1 MDSPTD
7 FADRLRGMIQHETEL
22 VNHRMTWFLASQT
35 LLFAA
40 IGVVWEKNL
49 LIQLTLALVGIVIG
63 VSFHVSIQ
71 AAIRAVQR
79 LEQCWLEKCNAWGID
94 PQAEPP
100 INGLYRTQIKPIER
114 FLFPW
119 RLLPWFLSAV
129 WVFLGVAKCLAIV

>member
-1 MDSPTD
+1 MDSPTE
-7 FADRLRGMIQHETEL
+7 FADRLREMIQHETEL
-22 VNHRMTWFLASQT
+22 VNHRMTWFLTTQT

-40 IGVVWEKNL
+40 IGVVWEKDL
-49 LIQLTLALVGIVIG
+49 LIQLTLVLVGSVVGI
-63 VSFHVSIQ
+63 SFHFSIQ

-79 LEQCWLEKCNAWGID
+79 LEQCWLAKCEELKID
-94 PQAEPP
+94 PQSEPP

-129 WVFLGVAKCLAIV
+129 WIFLGVARSRQ